1 MARLYRLKQL
11 LEMLNVS
18 KSSIYLWMEKDEF
31 PRPKKLS
38 IGTVAWSE
46 EDINEWLEKCKNNKE
61 ESKEVA

>member
-1 MARLYRLKQL
+1 
-11 LEMLNVS
+11 MLNVS